1 MAATLL
7 SALSFPLSKV
17 TDAHLLQ
24 LSQELWSWQPCTDCS
39 SGKRC
44 PTEGCSSK
52 RASRLKDYFDYYKT
66 LVASYE
72 PDIGSGEQAALR
84 THEDVIA
91 IIKTLKSEPQLVR
104 AKLQDKLTANRS
116 EDTVPSAID
125 LDGAINLAVKT
136 MTMINCSTQHQSQN
150 LLEHGAYQV
159 PWRSDVTFAQF
170 IIDAFPTTDHP
181 IINDVDFEPSRD
193 IKSALMARKLK
204 KRIGLKIRPT
214 DDLRSHLKLDRKN
227 HAVEIFHHT
236 AFLKEHLRLTMSE
249 PRHLTESDCLK
260 L

>member
-1 MAATLL
+1 MT
-7 SALSFPLSKV
+7 
-17 TDAHLLQ
+17 
-24 LSQELWSWQPCTDCS
+24 ECCS
-39 SGKRC
+39 S
-44 PTEGCSSK
+44 E

-66 LVASYE
+66 LVATYE
-72 PDIGSGEQAALR
+72 PDIGPGEQAALR

-91 IIKTLKSEPQLVR
+91 IIKILKSEPQLVR
-104 AKLQDKLTANRS
+104 AKLQDKLMANRS
-116 EDTVPSAID
+116 EDRIPSAND
-125 LDGAINLAVKT
+125 LDGAVNLAVKT
-136 MTMINCSTQHQSQN
+136 MTMINCSTQHQSWN

-159 PWRSDVTFAQF
+159 PWRSDVAFAQF

-181 IINDVDFEPSRD
+181 IINDVDFEPLRD

-214 DDLRSHLKLDRKN
+214 NDLRSHLKLDRKN

-249 PRHLTESDCLK
+249 ARHLTQSDCLK